1 VTRHLLEIDD
11 LTGPEIT
18 TVLDLATDPEPPQV
32 LAGRGVALL
41 FEKPS
46 LRTRHSTEMAV
57 VQLGGHPICVRGEEI
72 SLDLRETV
80 EDVARTLAGYHA
92 AIGARVFEHSK
103 LERMATAGGV
113 PVVNLLSDESHPLQ
127 ALADLLTIR
136 AEFGRLDGLTVAWVG
151 DFSNVA
157 RSLGLAAA
165 ACGMQVRFA
174 CPPGYA
180 PSDVDLDRLRAAPGA
195 DVEVTSYADEAVKG
209 ADVVSTDAWY
219 AMGQEAEAAERRRAF
234 EGFTVDAG
242 LLERAGERA
251 IFLHCL
257 PAHRG
262 EEVTADAIEGPRSR
276 VFVQATNRM
285 HAARGALAFLVGAAD
300 REAPS

>member
-1 VTRHLLEIDD
+1 MIRHLLEVDD
-11 LTGPEIT
+11 LSPDELTA
-18 TVLDLATDPEPPQV
+18 VLDLATEPDPAKV

-57 VQLGGHPICVRGEEI
+57 VQLGGHPVSVRSEEI
-72 SLDLRETV
+72 SLGLRETV

-92 AIGARVFEHSK
+92 AIGARVFEHAT
-103 LERMATAGGV
+103 LERMAASGGV
-113 PVVNLLSDESHPLQ
+113 PIVNLLSDDSHPLQ
-127 ALADLLTIR
+127 AIADLLTIR
-136 AEFGRLDGLTVAWVG
+136 QEFDRLEGLTVAWVG

-157 RSLGLAAA
+157 RSLGLAAVA
-165 ACGMQVRFA
+165 TGMRMRFA

-180 PSDVDLDRLRAAPGA
+180 PTEADMDRMRVASGA

-219 AMGQEAEAAERRRAF
+219 AMGQEAEAEERRRAF
-234 EGFTVDAG
+234 EGFGVDAA

-251 IFLHCL
+251 ILLHCL

-262 EEVTADAIEGPRSR
+262 EEVTAEALEGPRSR
-276 VFVQATNRM
+276 VFLQAANRM
-285 HAARGALAFLVGAAD
+285 HAARGTLAFLITESGA
-300 REAPS
+300 